1 LSLISGNFGHLMTR
15 AWYRELT
22 SCQSCVQEFK
32 AGVQD
37 FKAGVQEVKPGVQEV
52 KPGVQ
57 EVKAGVQVRQKPHP
71 LLPAR
76 RSSCILGWTVGVTG
90 SCCPRASM
98 PAGRV
103 PSKRSLTR
111 YLLSYCML
119 PPACLLILSKIAICL
134 PVQPRQANSYN
145 QIQCEP
151 AQP

>member
-1 LSLISGNFGHLMTR
+1 MQEVKAG
-15 AWYRELT
+15 
-22 SCQSCVQEFK
+22 VQEVEAGVREFK
-32 AGVQD
+32 AGVQES
-37 FKAGVQEVKPGVQEV
+37 KAGVQEVKAGIQEVKADVQEV
-52 KPGVQ
+52 KASVQ

-76 RSSCILGWTVGVTG
+76 RSSCCLGWTMGVTG
-90 SCCPRASM
+90 SCCPGASM

-119 PPACLLILSKIAICL
+119 PPPCLLILSKIAICL
-134 PVQPRQANSYN
+134 PVQLWQANSYN
-145 QIQCEP
+145 QTQCRP

>member
-1 LSLISGNFGHLMTR
+1 MTR

-76 RSSCILGWTVGVTG
+76 RSSCSLGWTMGGTG
-90 SCCPRASM
+90 SCCPGASM

-111 YLLSYCML
+111 YMLSDCML
-119 PPACLLILSKIAICL
+119 PPPCLHILFKSAFCL
-134 PVQPRQANSYN
+134 PV
-145 QIQCEP
+145 
-151 AQP
+151 